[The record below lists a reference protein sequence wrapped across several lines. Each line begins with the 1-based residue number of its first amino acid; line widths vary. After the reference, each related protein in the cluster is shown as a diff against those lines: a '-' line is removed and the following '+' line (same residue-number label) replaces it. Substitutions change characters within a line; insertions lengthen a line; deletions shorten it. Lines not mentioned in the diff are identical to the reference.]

1 MKHIPGADPELVLLN
16 HYYEELDVSLCF
28 ACEVL
33 YTAFLLC
40 MVGGGERFNCDR
52 LKVLK
57 RHQHTPES
65 LNFSCIF
72 VVNVPFVQKE
82 SGKFK

>member
-33 YTAFLLC
+33 YICIFALHG
-40 MVGGGERFNCDR
+40 GGGEHFNCDR

-57 RHQHTPES
+57 WHQHTPES
-65 LNFSCIF
+65 LNFTCIF
-72 VVNVPFVQKE
+72 VMNVPFVQKE

>member
-28 ACEVL
+28 VCEVL
-33 YTAFLLC
+33 CICIFTLHG
-40 MVGGGERFNCDR
+40 GGGERSNCDR

-57 RHQHTPES
+57 WHQHTPES

>member
-57 RHQHTPES
+57 WHQHTPES
-65 LNFSCIF
+65 LNFTCIF
-72 VVNVPFVQKE
+72 VMNVPFVQKE